1 MAHHDSGV
9 PVPCGLARRVAI
21 AEAATTRFSV
31 LRRKAPPADAWPVDT
46 SLWMARELLT
56 VQPETSL
63 EDGARM
69 MAKHRVRHLLVVA
82 ASDPTTLVGIVSSH
96 DLYLAAEPGMSPFS
110 PLALD
115 ATGRTLG
122 QVMTSNPRTIPS
134 TTPLAEAARILRDK
148 KFGCLPVVDHGRLV
162 GVLTEHDLLRAFV
175 RWTGADQD
183 GYEVTAVAAPGRDAF
198 ADINQLAKARGLHLV
213 SASSFA
219 HEGRA
224 LMVLHVSGH
233 HDDTFVD
240 SLWRCGHTILRVR
253 GTGTAASP
261 AVAGV

>member
-1 MAHHDSGV
+1 MLPMAS
-9 PVPCGLARRVAI
+9 A
-21 AEAATTRFSV
+21 
-31 LRRKAPPADAWPVDT
+31 APPARRKVRDPDRARCRCNGMDT
-46 SLWMARELLT
+46 SLWMARDLLT
-56 VQPETSL
+56 VTPDTPVTL
-63 EDGARM
+63 ATKRM
-69 MAKHRVRHLLVVA
+69 AERRVRHLLVVSPDDA
-82 ASDPTTLVGIVSSH
+82 TKLLGLVSSH
-96 DLYLAAEPGMSPFS
+96 DLYLAADSGIHPLSPRALDREQHTIGEVMTPRPFS
-110 PLALD
+110 
-115 ATGRTLG
+115 
-122 QVMTSNPRTIPS
+122 IPS
-134 TTPLAEAARILRDK
+134 NTSIAAAARILRDK